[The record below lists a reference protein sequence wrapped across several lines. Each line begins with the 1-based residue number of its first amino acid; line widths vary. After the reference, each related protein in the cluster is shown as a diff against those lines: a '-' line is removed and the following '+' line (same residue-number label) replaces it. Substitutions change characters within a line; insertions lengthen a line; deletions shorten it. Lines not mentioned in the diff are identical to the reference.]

1 MQRILRVSV
10 AALCV
15 LSAASA
21 GTAQGGGA
29 DAFTAQDYVEIQQ
42 LYAKYAQTLDL
53 GDAQGWA
60 DTFTADGI
68 FGETVGHAALKTFA
82 EGFFGNFDG
91 AARHWNSQLIVTP
104 TAEGADGGCYLLL
117 VDTRTQPAGLTVAG
131 IYADKLV
138 KTPAGWRFQERVFT
152 ADGAHGA
159 DQ

>member
-1 MQRILRVSV
+1 MQRTLRIALAAVCLLSV
-10 AALCV
+10 
-15 LSAASA
+15 ASA
-21 GTAQGGGA
+21 GAAQGDGGT
-29 DAFTAQDYVEIQQ
+29 FTAQDYIEIQQ

-53 GDAQGWA
+53 GDPEGWA
-60 DTFTADGI
+60 NTFTADGV
-68 FGETVGHAALKTFA
+68 FGETVGHEALKAFA
-82 EGFFGNFDG
+82 AGFFTNFDG

-131 IYADKLV
+131 IYEDKLV

-152 ADGAHGA
+152 ADQVPAG

>member
-1 MQRILRVSV
+1 MQRILKVSV
-10 AALCV
+10 AALCL
-15 LSAASA
+15 LSVAAA
-21 GTAQGGGA
+21 GAAQDGG
-29 DAFTAQDYVEIQQ
+29 AFTAQDYVEIQQ

-60 DTFTADGI
+60 DTFTADGV
-68 FGETVGHAALKTFA
+68 FGEAVGHTALKAFA

-131 IYADKLV
+131 IYEDKLV
-138 KTPAGWRFQERVFT
+138 KTPAGWRFQERMFT
-152 ADGAHGA
+152 ADGMPGN